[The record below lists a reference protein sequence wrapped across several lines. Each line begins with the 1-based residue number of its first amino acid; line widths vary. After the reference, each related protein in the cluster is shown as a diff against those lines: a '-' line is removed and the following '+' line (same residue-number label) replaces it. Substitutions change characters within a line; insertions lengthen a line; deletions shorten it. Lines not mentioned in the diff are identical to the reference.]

1 MKTSAL
7 IEGPK
12 TLPSAPTPFGNVRD
26 ALSFYNA
33 LVPRQKA
40 SVVPKA
46 LVPIV
51 DCMLLNK
58 GRLVRWLCTGD
69 EGEATEKLS
78 TDKEAL
84 LRVFRKISAFQMK
97 HTTFVK

>member
-1 MKTSAL
+1 MKSKAVASR
-7 IEGPK
+7 
-12 TLPSAPTPFGNVRD
+12 PSGAVKIPMPFGNVRD
-26 ALSFYNA
+26 GLSFYSA
-33 LVPRQKA
+33 LVPRQKS
-40 SVVPKA
+40 SVAPKA

-84 LRVFRKISAFQMK
+84 LRVFRQKSAFLLLLI
-97 HTTFVK
+97 